1 MRLKINLFFASL
13 FFVFVSNAQTTIG
26 EIIDSRNVT
35 WVSSSYSITEDSDTS
50 YIFLILDSQSPT
62 IRHGAFGFFG
72 TDNYLFLKNAIDS
85 KFGTNSSFEIPMP
98 TGKLQLEYTGD
109 TMVMTWIQE
118 DKQPVVSIKMSK
130 QDCAKIFK
138 KL

>member
-1 MRLKINLFFASL
+1 MSLKINLFFASL

-98 TGKLQLEYTGD
+98 TGKLQLEYTVNFV
-109 TMVMTWIQE
+109 VMTWIQE
-118 DKQPVVSIKMSK
+118 NKQPVVSIKMSK
-130 QDCAKIFK
+130 QDCAKLFK
-138 KL
+138 KV